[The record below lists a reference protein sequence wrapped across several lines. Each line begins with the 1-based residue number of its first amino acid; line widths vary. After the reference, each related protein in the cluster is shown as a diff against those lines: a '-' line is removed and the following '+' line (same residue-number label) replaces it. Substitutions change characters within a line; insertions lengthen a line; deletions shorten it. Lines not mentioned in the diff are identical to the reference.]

1 MLEYTTL
8 DENTNIIISS
18 LAKLGSPVVEGLEVD
33 TPTTHQDMY
42 QELIDISNNGGAYA
56 STFNKLN
63 HVKYQFNP
71 NDAVVY
77 DPNHPDYI
85 ATVRETA
92 LMDTHDYMNY
102 QSTILGVS
110 SVALLSLIIGSMF
123 FSSKRV

>member
-18 LAKLGSPVVEGLEVD
+18 LAKNGSPLVEGLIA
-33 TPTTHQDMY
+33 TPTTHEDMY

-56 STFNKLN
+56 STFNELN
-63 HVKYQFNP
+63 QVKYQFNS

-85 ATVRETA
+85 ATIRETA

-102 QSTILGVS
+102 QSTILGVT
-110 SVALLSLIIGSMF
+110 SVALLGLIVGSMF